1 MQGMSHRERNKDL
14 LLTVQREKM
23 RLNEQ
28 FNLQNRRQLYKKSLE
43 LLTYLKLQ
51 LLTTIFMHKMIIRL
65 FFVPI

>member
-28 FNLQNRRQLYKKSLE
+28 FKFTK
-43 LLTYLKLQ
+43 
-51 LLTTIFMHKMIIRL
+51 
-65 FFVPI
+65 